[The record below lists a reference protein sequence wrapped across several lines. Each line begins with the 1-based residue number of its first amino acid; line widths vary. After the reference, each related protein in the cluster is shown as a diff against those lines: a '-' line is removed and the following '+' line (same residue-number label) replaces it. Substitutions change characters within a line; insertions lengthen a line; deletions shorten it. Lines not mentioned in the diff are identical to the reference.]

1 MSMILTIIAAVI
13 IYGIIIFVHE
23 FGHFITARAFG
34 VHVLEFAIGMG
45 PALYKKTVVKNGR
58 KTMYSIRALPLG
70 GYCKMEGE
78 DSESESDGAF
88 TNKKPLPRI
97 IILAAGAA
105 MNIILGFVIVTILVA
120 YSGIQSGSMPTTIV
134 SSVDEASDAGSF
146 LQPGDRIVG
155 INGTRVNIRRDLSFE
170 LSMYDGSGECELEYI
185 RDGEKYTDTFVPM
198 QAEYEDG
205 QPYYLVGFT
214 IETAPVNL
222 FTILHE
228 SFFQTIWMVK
238 LVFVSIGMLFNGTAS
253 VSDLSGPVGVVSAMS
268 TAAST
273 GLYDL
278 VFLAGFLAV
287 NIGVM
292 NLLPIPALDGGRLL
306 FVLIELIRRKPVN
319 PEREGVVHFL
329 GFVLLIG
336 LMLFATWN
344 DICRI
349 FTG

>member
-1 MSMILTIIAAVI
+1 
-13 IYGIIIFVHE
+13 
-23 FGHFITARAFG
+23 
-34 VHVLEFAIGMG
+34 
-45 PALYKKTVVKNGR
+45 
-58 KTMYSIRALPLG
+58 
-70 GYCKMEGE
+70 
-78 DSESESDGAF
+78 
-88 TNKKPLPRI
+88 
-97 IILAAGAA
+97 
-105 MNIILGFVIVTILVA
+105 
-120 YSGIQSGSMPTTIV
+120 
-134 SSVDEASDAGSF
+134 
-146 LQPGDRIVG
+146 
-155 INGTRVNIRRDLSFE
+155 
-170 LSMYDGSGECELEYI
+170 
-185 RDGEKYTDTFVPM
+185 
-198 QAEYEDG
+198 
-205 QPYYLVGFT
+205 
-214 IETAPVNL
+214 
-222 FTILHE
+222 
-228 SFFQTIWMVK
+228 MVK

-278 VFLAGFLAV
+278 IFLAGFLAV

-306 FVLIELIRRKPVN
+306 FVLIELVRRKPVK

>member
-1 MSMILTIIAAVI
+1 MRSPRRHAAAVSS
-13 IYGIIIFVHE
+13 
-23 FGHFITARAFG
+23 
-34 VHVLEFAIGMG
+34 
-45 PALYKKTVVKNGR
+45 ALLGNS
-58 KTMYSIRALPLG
+58 SIA
-70 GYCKMEGE
+70 
-78 DSESESDGAF
+78 
-88 TNKKPLPRI
+88 
-97 IILAAGAA
+97 
-105 MNIILGFVIVTILVA
+105 
-120 YSGIQSGSMPTTIV
+120 
-134 SSVDEASDAGSF
+134 
-146 LQPGDRIVG
+146 
-155 INGTRVNIRRDLSFE
+155 
-170 LSMYDGSGECELEYI
+170 
-185 RDGEKYTDTFVPM
+185 
-198 QAEYEDG
+198 
-205 QPYYLVGFT
+205 
-214 IETAPVNL
+214 
-222 FTILHE
+222 
-228 SFFQTIWMVK
+228 
-238 LVFVSIGMLFNGTAS
+238 
-253 VSDLSGPVGVVSAMS
+253 SAMS